1 MPWQHRSKM
10 SLKLEFA
17 TLADRADANMSALS
31 RRFNIS
37 RPTGYKWLARYRN
50 NGREGLSSFS

>member
-1 MPWQHRSKM
+1 M

-17 TLADRADANMSALS
+17 MLADKADANRSALY

-37 RPTGYKWLARYRN
+37 RPTGK
-50 NGREGLSSFS
+50 